1 MDSLRSI
8 LTLMEPAADEQPA
21 FEAAMVLAKR
31 FGSELELLLAEYQ
44 DFHSGYFDPMTA
56 TLQEFHDGVLAGHR
70 ALLERY
76 VHAAESEGVKAL
88 GEALWGTP
96 FHEIVLARVAA
107 TRPDLVVKYSTY
119 HGRIERTLFTGSDWH
134 LVRDCPVP
142 LLLVKEPGRL
152 VGTRI
157 LACVDPLHAH
167 DKPASLDRRLLRRGA
182 VLAERL
188 GGELHALHVCAIP
201 RPATVVGDAYVAA
214 LAMPQDA
221 AWVERARESYQQ
233 LMSGYDLPSN
243 RVHHRIGVAARE
255 IVAAARDLEAGI
267 VLMGAVSRRRL
278 ERWFV
283 GSTAES
289 ALDRLPCNVWVEK
302 PVPRTA

>member
-1 MDSLRSI
+1 MDSLRNI
-8 LTLMEPAADEQPA
+8 LTLMETSADEQPA

-31 FGSELELLLAEYQ
+31 FGSGLELLLAEFQ
-44 DFHSGYFDPMTA
+44 DFHAGYFDPMTA
-56 TLQEFHDGVLAGHR
+56 TLQEFHESVMAGHR

-76 VHAAESEGVKAL
+76 VQAAAAGGVKAL

-96 FHEIVLARVAA
+96 FHEVVLARVAA
-107 TRPDLVVKYSTY
+107 TQPDLVVKYSTY

-134 LVRDCPVP
+134 LLRDCPVP

-152 VGTRI
+152 AGTRI
-157 LACVDPLHAH
+157 VACVDPLHAN
-167 DKPASLDRRLLRRGA
+167 DKPASLDRQLLRRGA
-182 VLAERL
+182 ILAEKL

-201 RPATVVGDAYVAA
+201 KPVGIVGDAYVAA
-214 LAMPQDA
+214 LAMPPDEE
-221 AWVERARESYQQ
+221 WIGRARESYQQ
-233 LMSGYDLPSN
+233 LMSGYDLPKS
-243 RVHHRIGVAARE
+243 RVHQRAGVPARE
-255 IVAAARDLEAGI
+255 IVAAARELDAGI

-289 ALDRLPCNVWVEK
+289 ALDRLPCNVWIEK
-302 PVPRTA
+302 PELHAA